1 MTKTHYPETKDGE
14 TRSDMV
20 SHKPGNRDTR
30 GGFVHIGVI
39 GRRILDRL
47 GK

>member
-14 TRSDMV
+14 TRSDTV
-20 SHKPGNRDTR
+20 SNKPAIRDTR
-30 GGFVHIGVI
+30 GGFVQIGVI
-39 GRRILDRL
+39 SRRILDRL

>member
-1 MTKTHYPETKDGE
+1 MTQTNYPETNEGE
-14 TRSDMV
+14 TRSGTV
-20 SHKPGNRDTR
+20 SNKPGARDTR

>member
-1 MTKTHYPETKDGE
+1 MTNIHYPETTDGE

-30 GGFVHIGVI
+30 GGFVHIAVI